1 MDLKDITKNQHF
13 VSQVEQKLN
22 AINPLAEEE
31 NRRIFSFSLV
41 DRESSS
47 ISLDSQMGCKIS
59 RNLSLNDIFSF
70 DVLKGDATRYN
81 FEKLFHKYEATIKT
95 NTESLISKLTIS
107 NADIKSEIINIFL
120 SKFLNFVRN
129 PYSIHKVLNTFPQL
143 KNIYPTDPLHY
154 KNFER
159 VLNGTKPQQRHICN
173 ELGVTEDEYKNWLSS
188 IFLLLTPIEKNKP
201 NYLDQAVN
209 GLFENKN
216 RLIMVCIYTYDNKTC
231 LLSDRGYTSVSEEN
245 DFFVLDFN
253 LYSNGFIR
261 YSFSEVSSF
270 VHEGIPK
277 NFIEIY
283 KNGPQDIVIHKIKND
298 LDTLAQY
305 NNNTV
310 YQCSKNIF
318 NSSSECHG
326 VNVKM

>member
-31 NRRIFSFSLV
+31 NRRILSFSLV

-47 ISLDSQMGCKIS
+47 ISLDSQMGFKIS

-70 DVLKGDATRYN
+70 DVLKGEAARYN

-107 NADIKSEIINIFL
+107 NADIKAEVINIFL

-143 KNIYPTDPLHY
+143 KNIYPTDLLHY
-154 KNFER
+154 RNFER

-173 ELGVTEDEYKNWLSS
+173 KLGVAEDEYVNWLSL
-188 IFLLLTPIEKNKP
+188 IFLLLTPIEESRP
-201 NYLDQAVN
+201 NFLEQLVI

-216 RLIMVCIYTYDNKTC
+216 LFITVCIYAYDDKTC
-231 LLSDRGYTSVSEEN
+231 LLSDRGYTVSSQEK
-245 DFFVLDFN
+245 DFLALDFN
-253 LYSNGFIR
+253 LYSKGFIR
-261 YSFSEVSSF
+261 YIFSEVSLF
-270 VHEGIPK
+270 VSEGIPQD
-277 NFIEIY
+277 FIEIL
-283 KNGPQDIVIHKIKND
+283 KNSPKDIAIHKIRND
-298 LDTLAQY
+298 LEALAQY

-310 YQCSKNIF
+310 HQCSKNIF

-326 VNVKM
+326 VSVKI